1 MQEQNTNW
9 QLKEL
14 ARKWQEGT
22 INEAEKELF
31 NQWYHS
37 FDDIPLEAITTENPV
52 QLKMRLYNN
61 IIRRE
66 EIPLQRTWF
75 HKNITYISAA
85 AAALA
90 LVFSI
95 AGYSFY
101 SRNNVQQQEQAARL
115 AKNSILPGS
124 NKAILTL
131 ADGSD
136 VILDQ
141 TSNGILS
148 KQGNV
153 SIKKSIDGKVSY
165 EAAQNNTYTGSAL
178 AYNKIAT
185 PRGGQYQVNLADGT
199 KVWLNAAS
207 TLKFPVTFNKAQ
219 RVVELTGEAYFEVNP
234 EPVAGNR
241 KAKVPFLVKTRNQL
255 VEVLGTH
262 FNVNAYDDEPDI
274 RTTLLKGVV
283 KVVKSAAHQSVLLK
297 PGQQSAVAEH
307 ITVADVDA
315 SQSIEWQ
322 KGYFLFD
329 NETVESM
336 MRKISRWY
344 NIEVEFKGNI
354 RYRKFA
360 GKISKFENI
369 AQILQVMERTQV
381 IHFEIEGRRVIV
393 MP

>member
-9 QLKEL
+9 QMKEL

-37 FDDIPLEAITTENPV
+37 FDDTPIEAITTENPA
-52 QLKMRLYNN
+52 QLKTRLYNN
-61 IIRRE
+61 IIQRE
-66 EIPLQRTWF
+66 EILLPRTWF
-75 HKNITYISAA
+75 SKNISYIYAA
-85 AAALA
+85 AAMTLI
-90 LVFSI
+90 FSI

-101 SRNNVQQQEQAARL
+101 SRNNVQQKEQAARL
-115 AKNSILPGS
+115 AKNIILPGS
-124 NKAILTL
+124 NKAVLTL

-141 TSNGILS
+141 TSNGILGS
-148 KQGNV
+148 QGNV
-153 SIKKSIDGKVSY
+153 SIKKSMDGKVSY
-165 EAAQNNTYTGSAL
+165 VAAQNNTYTGNAI

-185 PRGGQYQVNLADGT
+185 PRGGQYQVDLADGT

-207 TLKFPVTFNKAQ
+207 TLKFPVTFSKAQ

-241 KAKVPFLVKTRNQL
+241 KVRIPFLVKTRNQL

-274 RTTLLKGVV
+274 KTTLLKGSVRVV
-283 KVVKSAAHQSVLLK
+283 QSAARQSVLLK
-297 PGQQSAVAEH
+297 PGQQSAVAGN
-307 ITVADVDA
+307 IAVADVDA
-315 SQSIEWQ
+315 SQAIEWQ

-360 GKISKFENI
+360 GKISKFGNI
-369 AQILQVMERTQV
+369 VQILQVMEKTQV

>member
-9 QLKEL
+9 QMKEL

-37 FDDIPLEAITTENPV
+37 FDDTPIEAITTENPA
-52 QLKMRLYNN
+52 QLKTRLYNN
-61 IIRRE
+61 IIQRE
-66 EIPLQRTWF
+66 EIPLPRTWF
-75 HKNITYISAA
+75 SKNISYIYAA
-85 AAALA
+85 AAMTLI
-90 LVFSI
+90 FSI

-101 SRNNVQQQEQAARL
+101 SRNNVQQKEQAARL
-115 AKNSILPGS
+115 AKNTILPGS
-124 NKAILTL
+124 NKAVLTL

-141 TSNGILS
+141 TSNGILGS
-148 KQGNV
+148 QGNV
-153 SIKKSIDGKVSY
+153 SIKKSMGGKVSY
-165 EAAQNNTYTGSAL
+165 VAAQNNTYTGNAI

-185 PRGGQYQVNLADGT
+185 PRGGQYQVDLADGT

-207 TLKFPVTFNKAQ
+207 TLKFPVTFSKAQ

-241 KAKVPFLVKTRNQL
+241 KVRIPFLVKTRNQV

-274 RTTLLKGVV
+274 KTTLLKGSVRVV
-283 KVVKSAAHQSVLLK
+283 QSAARQSVLLK
-297 PGQQSAVAEH
+297 PGQQSAVAGN
-307 ITVADVDA
+307 IAVADVDA
-315 SQSIEWQ
+315 SQAIEWQ

-360 GKISKFENI
+360 GKISKFGNI
-369 AQILQVMERTQV
+369 VQILQVMEKTQV

>member
-9 QLKEL
+9 QMKEL

-37 FDDIPLEAITTENPV
+37 FDDTPIEAITTEKPA
-52 QLKMRLYNN
+52 QLKTRLYNN
-61 IIRRE
+61 IIQRE
-66 EIPLQRTWF
+66 EIPLPRTWF
-75 HKNITYISAA
+75 SKNISYIYAA
-85 AAALA
+85 AAMTLI
-90 LVFSI
+90 FSI

-101 SRNNVQQQEQAARL
+101 SRNNVQQKEQAARL
-115 AKNSILPGS
+115 AKNIILPGS
-124 NKAILTL
+124 NKAVLTL

-141 TSNGILS
+141 TSNGILGS
-148 KQGNV
+148 QGNV
-153 SIKKSIDGKVSY
+153 SIKKSMDGKVSY
-165 EAAQNNTYTGSAL
+165 EAAQNNTYTGNAI

-185 PRGGQYQVNLADGT
+185 PRGGQYQVDLADGT

-207 TLKFPVTFNKAQ
+207 TLKFPVTFSKAQ

-241 KAKVPFLVKTRNQL
+241 KVRIPFLVKTRNQL

-274 RTTLLKGVV
+274 KTTLLKGSVRVV
-283 KVVKSAAHQSVLLK
+283 QSAARQSVLLK
-297 PGQQSAVAEH
+297 PGQQSAVAGN
-307 ITVADVDA
+307 IAVADVDA
-315 SQSIEWQ
+315 SQAIEWQ

-360 GKISKFENI
+360 GKISKFGNI
-369 AQILQVMERTQV
+369 VQILQVMEKTQV

>member
-9 QLKEL
+9 QMKEL

-37 FDDIPLEAITTENPV
+37 FDDTPIEAITTEKPA
-52 QLKMRLYNN
+52 QLKTRLYNS
-61 IIRRE
+61 IIERE
-66 EIPLQRTWF
+66 EIPLPRTWF
-75 HKNITYISAA
+75 SKNISYIYAA
-85 AAALA
+85 AAMTLI
-90 LVFSI
+90 FSI

-101 SRNNVQQQEQAARL
+101 SRNNVQQKEQAARL
-115 AKNSILPGS
+115 AKNIILPGS
-124 NKAILTL
+124 NKAVLTL

-141 TSNGILS
+141 TSNGILGS
-148 KQGNV
+148 QGNV
-153 SIKKSIDGKVSY
+153 SIKKSMGGKVSY
-165 EAAQNNTYTGSAL
+165 VAAQNNTYTGNAI

-185 PRGGQYQVNLADGT
+185 PRGGQYQVDLADGT

-207 TLKFPVTFNKAQ
+207 TLKFPVTFSKAQ

-241 KAKVPFLVKTRNQL
+241 KVRIPFLVKTRNQL

-274 RTTLLKGVV
+274 KTTLLKGSV
-283 KVVKSAAHQSVLLK
+283 KVVQSAARQSVLLK
-297 PGQQSAVAEH
+297 PGQQSAVAGN
-307 ITVADVDA
+307 IAVADVDA
-315 SQSIEWQ
+315 SQAIEWQ

-360 GKISKFENI
+360 GKISKFGNI
-369 AQILQVMERTQV
+369 VQILQVMEKTQV

>member
-9 QLKEL
+9 QMKEL

-37 FDDIPLEAITTENPV
+37 FDDTPIEAITTENPA
-52 QLKMRLYNN
+52 QLKTRLYNN
-61 IIRRE
+61 IIQRE
-66 EIPLQRTWF
+66 EIPLPRTWF
-75 HKNITYISAA
+75 SKNISYIYAA
-85 AAALA
+85 AAMTLI
-90 LVFSI
+90 FSI

-101 SRNNVQQQEQAARL
+101 SRNNVQQKEQAARL
-115 AKNSILPGS
+115 AKNTILPGS
-124 NKAILTL
+124 NKAVLTL

-141 TSNGILS
+141 TSNGILGS
-148 KQGNV
+148 QGNV

-165 EAAQNNTYTGSAL
+165 EAAQNNTYTGNAI

-185 PRGGQYQVNLADGT
+185 PRGGQYQVDLADGT

-207 TLKFPVTFNKAQ
+207 TLKFPVTFSKAQ

-241 KAKVPFLVKTRNQL
+241 KVRIPFLVKTRNQV

-274 RTTLLKGVV
+274 KTTLLKGSVRVV
-283 KVVKSAAHQSVLLK
+283 QSAARQSVLLK
-297 PGQQSAVAEH
+297 PGQQSAVAGN
-307 ITVADVDA
+307 IAVADVDA
-315 SQSIEWQ
+315 SQAIEWQ

-360 GKISKFENI
+360 GKISKFGNI
-369 AQILQVMERTQV
+369 VQILQVMEKTQV